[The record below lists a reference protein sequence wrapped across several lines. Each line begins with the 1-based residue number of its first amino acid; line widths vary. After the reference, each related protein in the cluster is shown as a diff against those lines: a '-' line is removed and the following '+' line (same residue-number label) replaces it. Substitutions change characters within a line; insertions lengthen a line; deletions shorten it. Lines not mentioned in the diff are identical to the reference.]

1 MILKYD
7 DHISITKEDCIASA
21 ILAKPYA
28 KDPLIDAFRL
38 FDAKRSLIEYL
49 LEPGNVEK
57 KHVAG
62 VSWLFSLIG
71 FTVIPLA
78 LGNFDNRKDEKIPQT
93 QPEYSS
99 DILLSDGVRIFV
111 LDCTS
116 SLPPRDKITRI
127 RNTAG
132 YIKKE
137 IKKESHNNVEVI
149 PVIISSQDCSGSKQ
163 EDAKSSHVALID
175 KNHIKDLHGL
185 LLDGLKAE
193 AMKLF
198 DDIAMSYLQ

>member
-1 MILKYD
+1 M
-7 DHISITKEDCIASA
+7 
-21 ILAKPYA
+21 
-28 KDPLIDAFRL
+28 
-38 FDAKRSLIEYL
+38 
-49 LEPGNVEK
+49 EPGNVEK

-132 YIKKE
+132 YIKKGD
-137 IKKESHNNVEVI
+137 KEG
-149 PVIISSQDCSGSKQ
+149 IS
-163 EDAKSSHVALID
+163 
-175 KNHIKDLHGL
+175 
-185 LLDGLKAE
+185 
-193 AMKLF
+193 
-198 DDIAMSYLQ
+198 